1 MATQITPSQNSK
13 LGTNSK
19 TIAGS
24 TYLSASR
31 TGSGKSFDPYI
42 DTVDLSSTTKD
53 SITSNTSNI
62 TTLTNDISILK
73 VSNKHVSNAGKGESM
88 TFNLDLSISSV
99 GAQTL
104 TISTIDIVN
113 LVSGSG
119 YGLPTIASVD
129 TTLGKNNRFLVNNFM
144 TSDHAKFVIQ
154 ATCENQ
160 VGFDYTKKQEEIN
173 VEVSGIASDTF
184 YFRLV
189 DKKGIPLTN
198 LQIAKK
204 ETLRLRFEISGTNR

>member
-24 TYLSASR
+24 TYVSTSR

-42 DTVDLSSTTKD
+42 DTVDLSSTTKG
-53 SITSNTSNI
+53 SITANTSNI
-62 TTLTNDISILK
+62 TTLQGDVSVLK
-73 VSNKHVSNAGKGESM
+73 ASNKHASNSGQGESM
-88 TFNLDLSISSV
+88 TFNLDLSINSV

-113 LVSGSG
+113 LVGGSG
-119 YGLPTIASVD
+119 YGTPTIASVD
-129 TTLGKNNRFLVNNFM
+129 STLGKNNRFLVNTFM
-144 TSDHAKFVIQ
+144 MSDHSNFVVQ
-154 ATCENQ
+154 ATCENS
-160 VGFDYTKKQEEIN
+160 VGFDYTKKQEEVNI
-173 VEVSGIASDTF
+173 EVSGIASDTF

-204 ETLRLRFEISGTNR
+204 ETLRLKFEISGTNR

>member
-31 TGSGKSFDPYI
+31 AGSGKSFDPYI
-42 DTVDLSSTTKD
+42 DTVDLSSTSKD
-53 SITSNTSNI
+53 SISSNTSNI
-62 TTLTNDISILK
+62 TTLQNDVSTLK
-73 VSNKHVSNAGKGESM
+73 ISNKHVSNAGKGESM
-88 TFNLDLSISSV
+88 TFNLDLSINSV

-113 LVSGSG
+113 LTAGSG

-129 TTLGKNNRFLVNNFM
+129 ATLGKNNRFLVNNFM
-144 TSDHAKFVIQ
+144 MSDHSRFVVQ

-160 VGFDYTKKQEEIN
+160 IGFGHTRKQEEVNI
-173 VEVSGIASDTF
+173 EVSGVASDTF

-204 ETLRLRFEISGTNR
+204 ATLRLRFEISGTNR